1 MKTRTLISIFLM
13 LCVFASDQ
21 ESQAQIKVHD
31 NGHISL
37 QSYTADWQQGVQIFP
52 SGVTHFNTNK
62 TTPWHWVTIASP
74 KHPDGKCWIVTYPD
88 GETNPEDQKEDQR
101 FYVTGRGF
109 SYQRR
114 SLILQDANLQTE
126 HERLS
131 NPGAILDGITGNY
144 YIPVDETDGDA
155 KESSRRVGVMA
166 HEVEKYLP
174 EAVSRDDNDLMYVDY
189 EALTVVL
196 IEAYKEQKAEIELLR
211 KTLEE
216 HGLLK
221 PEK

>member
-21 ESQAQIKVHD
+21 EVQSQIIVHD
-31 NGHISL
+31 DGQITLQHDTGHWYHGI
-37 QSYTADWQQGVQIFP
+37 QIFP
-52 SGVTHFNTNK
+52 SGCTHFNT
-62 TTPWHWVTIASP
+62 TQTHPWHWVTIASP
-74 KHPDGKCWIVTYPD
+74 KHPDGKCWIVNYPD
-88 GETNPEDQKEDQR
+88 MEDTPQNQKNDHR
-101 FYVTGRGF
+101 FFVTGSGYVHQRG
-109 SYQRR
+109 
-114 SLILQDANLQTE
+114 SLRMADASMQSE
-126 HERLS
+126 HEALR
-131 NPGAILDGITGNY
+131 NPGAILDEITGTY
-144 YIPVDETDGDA
+144 YIPVDETGGDA
-155 KESSRRVGVMA
+155 KENSRRVGVIA
-166 HEVEKYLP
+166 QEVEKYLP